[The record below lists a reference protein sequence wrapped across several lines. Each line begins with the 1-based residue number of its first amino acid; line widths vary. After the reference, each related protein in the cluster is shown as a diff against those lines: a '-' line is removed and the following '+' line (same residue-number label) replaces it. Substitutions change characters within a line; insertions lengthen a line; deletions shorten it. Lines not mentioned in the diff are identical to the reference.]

1 MGRTSMQILAEAR
14 SAAARHDDVTDTLA
28 GLVNDGR
35 EVLSA
40 GAVGLFV
47 RPRAGRIELLSSSA
61 RGSAVL
67 ELFRVQQATGPCID
81 AISADMAISV
91 VGSAEVLTRWPAV
104 GRAMIECGYHSM
116 HASPLRWRGKAVGA
130 LDVLFVDPVPMT
142 AEQALLAQAFA
153 DVATLV
159 VMQTAECRDGEVGE
173 RIRSALGGRTI
184 IEQAT
189 GVLAYQQTL
198 DMPSAY
204 DVLVRTS
211 KRNRTSLTVA
221 AEGVVAGAMRRSPQV

>member
-1 MGRTSMQILAEAR
+1 MSRTSMEILADAR

-28 GLVNDGR
+28 GLVDDCR

-47 RPRAGRIELLSSSA
+47 RPSAGRINLLSSSA
-61 RGSAVL
+61 HGSAVL
-67 ELFRVQQATGPCID
+67 ELFRVQEVTGPCID
-81 AISADMAISV
+81 AISADLAISV
-91 VGSAEVLTRWPAV
+91 VGSEDVLNRWPAV
-104 GRAMIECGYHSM
+104 GRAMIECGYQRV
-116 HASPLRWRGKAVGA
+116 HASPLHWRGKAVGA
-130 LDVLFVDPVPMT
+130 LDVLFVDLVPMAT
-142 AEQALLAQAFA
+142 EQTLLAQAFA

-159 VMQTAECRDGEVGE
+159 VMQSAGCGDGEAGE

-204 DVLVRTS
+204 DALVRTS
-211 KRNRTSLTVA
+211 RRNRTSLTVA
-221 AEGVVAGAMRRSPQV
+221 AEGVVAGAMRRSRQV

>member
-1 MGRTSMQILAEAR
+1 MGRTSVQILAEAR

-28 GLVNDGR
+28 GLVNDCR

-61 RGSAVL
+61 HGSAVL
-67 ELFRVQQATGPCID
+67 ELFRVQEATGPGID
-81 AISADMAISV
+81 AISADLAISV
-91 VGSAEVLTRWPAV
+91 VGSADVLIRWPLV
-104 GRAMIECGYHSM
+104 GRAMVECGYHGV

-130 LDVLFVDPVPMT
+130 LDVLLVDPVPMT
-142 AEQALLAQAFA
+142 TEQTLVAQAFA

-159 VMQTAECRDGEVGE
+159 VMQTVECSAAEVGG
-173 RIRSALGGRTI
+173 RIRSALGGRAI

-204 DVLVRTS
+204 GALVRTS

-221 AEGVVAGAMRRSPQV
+221 AEGVVAGAIRGSPQL